1 MVDRMDV
8 ETLRACAQIAKGRA
22 DRAKTDQSALGD
34 RRDGLERLGAARALD
49 QLAADLE
56 ATARAFESGE
66 EIPMDDASDTQA
78 LSDRELLEAYER
90 TDGNPESP
98 EVARLIREI
107 ERRGLDV

>member
-1 MVDRMDV
+1 MGV

-56 ATARAFESGE
+56 ATARAFEYGGDE
-66 EIPMDDASDTQA
+66 ADDQ
-78 LSDRELLEAYER
+78 
-90 TDGNPESP
+90 
-98 EVARLIREI
+98 
-107 ERRGLDV
+107 